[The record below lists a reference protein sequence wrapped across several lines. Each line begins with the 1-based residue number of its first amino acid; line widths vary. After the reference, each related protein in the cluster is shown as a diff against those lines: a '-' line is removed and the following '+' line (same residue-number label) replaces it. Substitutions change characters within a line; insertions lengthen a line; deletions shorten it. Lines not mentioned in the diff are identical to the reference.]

1 MIRISNITE
10 YDKHKH
16 ITNNLKWK
24 PGDLV
29 DVYDTTP
36 KFWYIATIFSIF
48 ADPDDLFN
56 YEYDVR
62 ELGDKYGLRIPCN
75 KSSDLIHPLNTHT
88 IPLTKISTAWTFGD
102 LNYTFKPIYDKH
114 TDSLIFICEK
124 CDETDDFNRSTN
136 DIYIYNV
143 TANKYNK
150 LSVNIPDLG
159 RYWLCN
165 VTFHEE
171 IRSIYLFYHSDLII
185 VFNIETLTFAKY
197 TYCRFD
203 ELIPNIGEEVS
214 EEETEEDSDE
224 ETHENDSSTDED
236 DSSTD
241 EYDSSTDSEESSA
254 QRSFVSF
261 SQVSTIGN
269 YIHLRL
275 AKRHYKLNV
284 LNMKIRFS
292 YTGDTITK
300 MQTCKP
306 GELIYVDSLMKL
318 FDFSGYDDSM
328 YRNGNIYYCDIRNSN
343 QNNFEWKKYNL
354 CVPGLNWYFQ
364 SILAFKHF
372 VFFFFF
378 SPFQVRSELDSKYNS
393 AIYVMDLCY
402 NQMFKY
408 ESERQLSYLWNEFK
422 MVKDV
427 HNNVHVIYDDKWG
440 DDRPD
445 DPHHFVHYKFSLYD
459 VIPNK
464 MNEFYQKKY
473 KPLVYGFVG
482 NVNKECLL
490 VSNVPNDLIEMIF
503 CYFPLFL

>member
-124 CDETDDFNRSTN
+124 CDETN

-197 TYCRFD
+197 KFD
-203 ELIPNIGEEVS
+203 ELIPTQQQNMAMQSEQVS
-214 EEETEEDSDE
+214 EEQ
-224 ETHENDSSTDED
+224 TDED
-236 DSSTD
+236 DSSSDWEGTPPPGTLD
-241 EYDSSTDSEESSA
+241 I
-254 QRSFVSF
+254 F
-261 SQVSTIGN
+261 SQISTIGN

-275 AKRHYKLNV
+275 AKEHYKLDV
-284 LNMKIRFS
+284 LNMKISFLD
-292 YTGDTITK
+292 TGDTITK

-440 DDRPD
+440 DDRWGDQPD